1 MKIIVALYFV
11 MLYITATTSYMKC
24 CGGYGYGYGCA
35 TVPSVNAK
43 HSLRPKVS
51 LLAMSDRTPDRTE
64 ATATEGY
71 LKKLSIQKI
80 MNTNI
85 ANVIQYTDCDQINI
99 TSVYLNIDKVKGVYF
114 AKDVKNVIFTLPYD
128 LSDLYYYDKDIEMI
142 YKVSNKT
149 RINMKSLSRFV
160 FQSFNNNIDG
170 IMF

>member
-1 MKIIVALYFV
+1 MNMKIIATFSFL
-11 MLYITATTSYMKC
+11 MLYITATTSYMK
-24 CGGYGYGYGCA
+24 GYGCYGRT
-35 TVPSVNAK
+35 TVPSDIARY
-43 HSLRPKVS
+43 SLRPKVS
-51 LLAMSDRTPDRTE
+51 LLAMSGETTD
-64 ATATEGY
+64 GY
-71 LKKLSIQKI
+71 LKKLSIHKI

-128 LSDLYYYDKDIEMI
+128 LSDLYYYDKDIEVI

>member
-1 MKIIVALYFV
+1 MKIIAVAFSFL
-11 MLYITATTSYMKC
+11 MLYITATTSYMK
-24 CGGYGYGYGCA
+24 GSGYGFA
-35 TVPSVNAK
+35 TVPSMNAK

-51 LLAMSDRTPDRTE
+51 LLAMSGETTD
-64 ATATEGY
+64 GY

-85 ANVIQYTDCDQINI
+85 ANVIQYTECDQINI

-128 LSDLYYYDKDIEMI
+128 LSDLYYYDKDIEVI

>member
-1 MKIIVALYFV
+1 MNINVVAFSFV
-11 MLYITATTSYMKC
+11 MLYITATTSYMNMNIKGYY
-24 CGGYGYGYGCA
+24 GGVVA
-35 TVPSVNAK
+35 KNTRRPTVSAPVST
-43 HSLRPKVS
+43 S

-128 LSDLYYYDKDIEMI
+128 LSDLYYYDKDIEVI